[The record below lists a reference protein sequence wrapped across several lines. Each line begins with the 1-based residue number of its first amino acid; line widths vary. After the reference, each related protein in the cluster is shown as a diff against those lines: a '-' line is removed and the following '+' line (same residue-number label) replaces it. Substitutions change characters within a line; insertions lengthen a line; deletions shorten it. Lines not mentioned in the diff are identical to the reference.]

1 MKVIKIILGFLLMII
16 LSKSFAQGY
25 LGVLVKDY
33 DHSGIKGALILNIL
47 DDGAA
52 KNSGLKENDIIA
64 QLDNNA
70 ITNKSDLINLLNKK
84 NWGDKIHLQYYR
96 NGSLNHVDII
106 LGYKRNTKTYNVHKK
121 IIDKNQHWIFEDDNT
136 VIVIDKTNQP
146 ISINKIGNGCL
157 LDTWYIQQDYK
168 DDEIPQCYLDLD
180 DKLYTIER
188 IKASQEKRK
197 VTIDNII
204 YIKKI
209 TEGEQSKSKTEAI
222 EKPILDFH
230 TFGISPNPSDGLFTI
245 SIDTKSTTSFGIK
258 ILNASGLAVH
268 ETNVSSSGAGIIK
281 QFDLR
286 NLAKGIYLIQ
296 LAEVGNEQNV
306 IAKKIIFK

>member
-33 DHSGIKGALILNIL
+33 DHSGIKGAVVLNIL

-64 QLDNNA
+64 QLDNDSV
-70 ITNKSDLINLLNKK
+70 TNKSDLVSLLNKK
-84 NWGDKIHLQYYR
+84 KWGDKIHLQYYR
-96 NGSLNHVDII
+96 NSSLNKMDII
-106 LGYKRNTKTYNVHKK
+106 LGYKKNTKTYNVHKQ

-168 DDEIPQCYLDLD
+168 DDEIPQCYLDLE
-180 DKLYTIER
+180 DKLFTIKR
-188 IKASQEKRK
+188 IKESQEKRK
-197 VTIDNII
+197 INTDDIV
-204 YIKKI
+204 YIKTL
-209 TEGEQSKSKTEAI
+209 TEAEQSENKKVDI

-245 SIDTKSTTSFGIK
+245 TIATKSIASFDIK
-258 ILNASGLAVH
+258 ILNTSGLVIY
-268 ETNVSSSGAGIIK
+268 ETKVSSSGVTLIK

-286 NLAKGIYLIQ
+286 TLSKGMYLIQ
-296 LAEVGNEQNV
+296 LSDISNEFNV
-306 IAKKIIFK
+306 IAKKIILK

>member
-1 MKVIKIILGFLLMII
+1 MKTYKLIFGFLLLII
-16 LSKSFAQGY
+16 LPTSFAQGY

-33 DHSGIKGALILNIL
+33 DLSGIKGALILNIL

-157 LDTWYIQQDYK
+157 LDTWYIQKNYK
-168 DDEIPQCYLDLD
+168 DDEIPQCYLDLE
-180 DKLYTIER
+180 DKLFTIKR
-188 IKASQEKRK
+188 IKESQEKRK
-197 VTIDNII
+197 INTDDIV
-204 YIKKI
+204 YIKTL
-209 TEGEQSKSKTEAI
+209 TEAEQSENKKVDI

-245 SIDTKSTTSFGIK
+245 TIATKSIASFDIK
-258 ILNASGLAVH
+258 ILNTSGLVIY
-268 ETNVSSSGAGIIK
+268 ETKVSSSGVTLIK

-286 NLAKGIYLIQ
+286 TLSKGIYLIQ

>member
-1 MKVIKIILGFLLMII
+1 MKTYKLIFGFLLLII
-16 LSKSFAQGY
+16 LPTSFAQGY

-33 DHSGIKGALILNIL
+33 DLSGIKGALILNIL

-136 VIVIDKTNQP
+136 VVVFDETNNP
-146 ISINKIGNGCL
+146 ISINKKGNDCL
-157 LDTWYIQQDYK
+157 LDTWYIQKNYK
-168 DDEIPQCYLDLD
+168 DDEIPQCYLDLE
-180 DKLYTIER
+180 DKLFTIKR
-188 IKASQEKRK
+188 IKESQEKRK
-197 VTIDNII
+197 INTDDIV
-204 YIKKI
+204 YIKTL
-209 TEGEQSKSKTEAI
+209 TEAEQSENKKVDI